1 MYIALILVVT
11 IMMTFATQ
19 HRRLA
24 AQILG
29 LRPMN
34 EAIGPAVE
42 ELKKA
47 PRVIRDE
54 MSCWRSVDR
63 FHPSGVSGASCPK
76 IWSRSEGG
84 CHP

>member
-1 MYIALILVVT
+1 MYMALMLVVT
-11 IMMTFATQ
+11 IMMTFAIQ

-24 AQILG
+24 DQILG

-34 EAIGPAVE
+34 DATGPAVE
-42 ELKKA
+42 ELKNA

-54 MSCWRSVDR
+54 MSCWRSVER

-76 IWSRSEGG
+76 I
-84 CHP
+84 